1 MFQNL
6 KNIFEKVKQ
15 DNNSQ
20 VEIIEEEIYAV
31 LSLLIEACKVDGII
45 SDDEIEKITSLL
57 INKFHLVPS
66 KAKNAVNFVLE
77 KENEKVGAMKPLSIR
92 LKPLSKSQ
100 IHEPADNLE
109 NVDDDRVASDND
121 SDTDKAKD
129 KQRNAARRRTL
140 AADATTVNK
149 EKKTAQRR
157 KSIQPTLHKDP
168 IVPQVTFF
176 RITCAKLYL

>member
-57 INKFHLVPS
+57 INKFHLEPS

-77 KENEKVGAMKPLSIR
+77 KENEKVEIFSDIKVILDTMDHEERIKVVEMLWGVVLADGNIDDYESNLMRKISSLLHVSSFETAEAKKRAM
-92 LKPLSKSQ
+92 
-100 IHEPADNLE
+100 N
-109 NVDDDRVASDND
+109 
-121 SDTDKAKD
+121 
-129 KQRNAARRRTL
+129 
-140 AADATTVNK
+140 
-149 EKKTAQRR
+149 
-157 KSIQPTLHKDP
+157 
-168 IVPQVTFF
+168 
-176 RITCAKLYL
+176 